1 MWDNA
6 AALNR
11 TSDLL
16 FAAAALMVLYA
27 MLRWAVQLPVFAL
40 QEVRVDGSARHVTLE
55 QVETIVRRDMWG
67 TFFTLDLPAIHAS
80 FEKLP
85 WVRSVSLRR
94 QWPGRLD
101 ISVEEHVPYARW
113 GSTGLVNDRG
123 EMFEAAYDNVLPVF
137 EGPAGTAKE
146 IKARYEQFREW
157 LSAIGRTP
165 VQLHLSDR
173 RAWRVQLDNGT
184 TLELGRELTDARL
197 QRYIAN
203 YERTT
208 GKLAR
213 RIDYVDLRYRDGF
226 AVRIPE
232 LATEGAEGPARKRVA
247 RPKA

>member
-40 QEVRVDGSARHVTLE
+40 QEVRVGGAARHVTLD
-55 QVETIVRRDMWG
+55 QVETIVRRDMRG

-94 QWPGRLD
+94 HWPDRL
-101 ISVEEHVPYARW
+101 EEHVPYARW
-113 GSTGLVNDRG
+113 GSTALVNDRG
-123 EMFEAAYDNVLPVF
+123 EVFKAAYDGVLPVF
-137 EGPAGTAKE
+137 EGPAGTATE
-146 IKARYEQFREW
+146 IKARYEQFREQ
-157 LSAIGRTP
+157 LAAIGRMP
-165 VQLHLSDR
+165 VHLHLSDR
-173 RAWRVQLDNGT
+173 RAWRVQLDSGT
-184 TLELGRELTDARL
+184 TLELGRELTDVRL

-203 YERTT
+203 HERTT
-208 GKLAR
+208 GRLAR

-232 LATEGAEGPARKRVA
+232 LATEGAEGAARKRVV
-247 RPKA
+247 RPKV